1 MLGRLLVNDEDDKAS
16 SLDDDFD
23 DSGLSEIV
31 GGKLT
36 FNDGENASS
45 SADKYSKYEFVS
57 LPDDWLINSPFAS

>member
-31 GGKLT
+31 GGKLS

-45 SADKYSKYEFVS
+45 SSDKYRKY
-57 LPDDWLINSPFAS
+57 

>member
-1 MLGRLLVNDEDDKAS
+1 MLGRLLVNDDDDKTS

-36 FNDGENASS
+36 FNDGENASTS
-45 SADKYSKYEFVS
+45 SDKYRKYK
-57 LPDDWLINSPFAS
+57 LI